1 MRDALL
7 GGAGDDFIE
16 AKDGEHNYL
25 ESGSGNKEASV
36 DLGVRVARSCEI
48 RSPSCLWSRY
58 APKRSGESPY
68 GLGLARLFRRS
79 LGEVRRI
86 HLRRKS
92 ANKGKGNDRDS
103 QQPRSC
109 VPLGYPTL
117 RALAL
122 GRCDRT
128 SP

>member
-1 MRDALL
+1 VRDALL

-79 LGEVRRI
+79 LSAKFAEFTFAASRRI
-86 HLRRKS
+86 RV
-92 ANKGKGNDRDS
+92 KGTTEILSSPGPVFRWDT
-103 QQPRSC
+103 
-109 VPLGYPTL
+109 PLY
-117 RALAL
+117 
-122 GRCDRT
+122 GRLL
-128 SP
+128 